1 MEEDSGRLRPEGP
14 VRPALA
20 GLPGPVAAPAA
31 PWGIM
36 LRRRPRPEAPE
47 DRTADPMADPAEEGM
62 SAAAYPFWAH
72 SRASAQ

>member
-1 MEEDSGRLRPEGP
+1 MEEDSGRLRPEGL

-20 GLPGPVAAPAA
+20 GLPGPVAA